1 MEGADD
7 WLFSQGVLR
16 PAPDRLDR
24 LIRHVRADAEDNLF
38 VRISGQLSTDQRAR
52 LDALWE
58 AEEGQSALAMLR
70 TPPRAPSAGSI
81 RLECQRLASTR
92 EASVESID
100 WGLVTPSRRRQWAG
114 GVRRLRARDLSRY
127 PPAKRQTLMLAF
139 LSIRAEEVTD
149 VIVEMF
155 DALVGRVF
163 TQAGDELTEMK
174 AAQVEAHADNARLF
188 RAVAEILLDAS
199 IPAEDVRAAVFRC
212 VSRED
217 LGRVVD
223 ESKAL
228 DRAETENLVDLLG
241 DRFPYIRTFVP
252 EVLGSLR
259 FVPTRADDE
268 LAAGIET
275 LRAMGNDRRRKVPP
289 GAPVGFVPR
298 RWSTI
303 VTGPAGVNRRAWEL
317 ALVSEMRAA
326 LRAGDLIVEGS
337 RRYTR
342 LDAGLYAPDAWGARS
357 ESWFG
362 ERGLPPDGAAFVAA
376 LKEEVHEVTLAVAD
390 RLPANTEARVE
401 GGKLA
406 LAALEAVETPPFAEE
421 LRRRL
426 AGLLPLVAL
435 PELLLE
441 VDRWSGFS
449 KDLLHLKARGEPSPR
464 HVAATRPALFAILAQ
479 ATNLGPVAMA
489 RASGLSYEQLAHATA
504 WYLREET
511 LTAATDEVVNY
522 HHHLP
527 AARLWGDGTFS
538 SSDGQRFPVP
548 VKAANAGA
556 LPRYFGFG
564 KGISVLTWV
573 TEHLRHLRD
582 QGDSHPG
589 PGGSLRPRR
598 DLRPARPRLR
608 AFDHRAHH
616 RHRRLHRP
624 AVRSL

>member
-1 MEGADD
+1 
-7 WLFSQGVLR
+7 
-16 PAPDRLDR
+16 
-24 LIRHVRADAEDNLF
+24 
-38 VRISGQLSTDQRAR
+38 
-52 LDALWE
+52 
-58 AEEGQSALAMLR
+58 
-70 TPPRAPSAGSI
+70 
-81 RLECQRLASTR
+81 
-92 EASVESID
+92 
-100 WGLVTPSRRRQWAG
+100 
-114 GVRRLRARDLSRY
+114 
-127 PPAKRQTLMLAF
+127 
-139 LSIRAEEVTD
+139 
-149 VIVEMF
+149 MF

-163 TQAGDELTEMK
+163 TRAGDELTEMK

-342 LDAGLYAPDAWGARS
+342 LDAGLYAPDAWGARR

-362 ERGLPPDGAAFVAA
+362 ERGLPPDGAAFLAA

-390 RLPANTEARVE
+390 RLPAN
-401 GGKLA
+401 
-406 LAALEAVETPPFAEE
+406 
-421 LRRRL
+421 
-426 AGLLPLVAL
+426 
-435 PELLLE
+435 
-441 VDRWSGFS
+441 
-449 KDLLHLKARGEPSPR
+449 LHLKARGEPSPR
-464 HVAATRPALFAILAQ
+464 HVAATRPALFA
-479 ATNLGPVAMA
+479 ATWSPRRPTSAWPPCPGPRGSLTASWHGCTTG
-489 RASGLSYEQLAHATA
+489 ASGRRRCVRRSPPFCAT
-504 WYLREET
+504 
-511 LTAATDEVVNY
+511 
-522 HHHLP
+522 
-527 AARLWGDGTFS
+527 
-538 SSDGQRFPVP
+538 
-548 VKAANAGA
+548 
-556 LPRYFGFG
+556 
-564 KGISVLTWV
+564 
-573 TEHLRHLRD
+573 
-582 QGDSHPG
+582 
-589 PGGSLRPRR
+589 
-598 DLRPARPRLR
+598 
-608 AFDHRAHH
+608 
-616 RHRRLHRP
+616 
-624 AVRSL
+624 